1 MGTSD
6 DLSVI
11 LLEQHKLISVKMN
24 AVQISSGAERDA
36 ILADFRRYLAV
47 HEAAEQSWMHLAG
60 NNQAAERCACDRHR
74 ELAAVAESMAALEA
88 LPIDSDQFDA
98 TFHVLTGQ
106 IQAHCEVEEHRELSR
121 LHADAQEQE
130 LKMIL
135 GALQS
140 VPTIVAGDGD
150 SRSTT
155 SDFTF
160 ADVFLAACRELEA
173 MRTDDELFF

>member
-1 MGTSD
+1 MATSD

-36 ILADFRRYLAV
+36 IFDDFRRYLAV
-47 HEAAEQSWMHLAG
+47 HEAAEQLWMHSAG
-60 NNQAAERCACDRHR
+60 NSESAERCACDRHQ
-74 ELAAVAESMAALEA
+74 ELDAVAQSIAVLETLA
-88 LPIDSDQFDA
+88 IDSDQFDA
-98 TFHVLTGQ
+98 TFRVLTGQ
-106 IQAHCEVEEHRELSR
+106 INAHCDVEEHRELTR
-121 LHADAQEQE
+121 LKADAQEQE

-150 SRSTT
+150 SRSTM
-155 SDFTF
+155 SSFTF
-160 ADVFLAACRELEA
+160 ADVFLSACRKLDA